1 MLQLSG
7 AWLCGLYSVPQG
19 ADLSRLRS
27 SGPVWIDR
35 EAQFAADAEEESH
48 RGEAIFDAAAGHC
61 NERVWCVGG
70 EDAGEEVEVFVL
82 MFKDVVV

>member
-27 SGPVWIDR
+27 SVC
-35 EAQFAADAEEESH
+35 FASNKSSELEFFVPAGTHLGVKLLKPKSSPNFL
-48 RGEAIFDAAAGHC
+48 AIKC
-61 NERVWCVGG
+61 
-70 EDAGEEVEVFVL
+70 
-82 MFKDVVV
+82 